1 MIPRLEGMKTKHIF
15 LLGFTLATLS
25 TEQIFAFSRGKP
37 FWEKRS
43 SPSNSAQRAP
53 VQTPAT
59 SAPPVVS
66 QTPPVVVAP
75 PTPTPPPAPVPAP
88 ISGYQEGDIIFIQ
101 SQSSQSAA
109 LREAT
114 GSVWT
119 HVGLLIK
126 QSSKWYVAEAIGPVV
141 STPLSE
147 FIARSKD
154 KNYEIYRFRHFDPAT
169 MRSAMLT
176 AIQKYNKPYDI
187 YFEFS
192 DTRTYCSELTY
203 KVMLDVTGQ
212 GLGRVQKMRDMKLD
226 GPYVKAL
233 IQKRLTDIG
242 KELNLD
248 EDIITPVSQMLDPD
262 VILVEKKD

>member
-1 MIPRLEGMKTKHIF
+1 MKTKNIILLAFTF
-15 LLGFTLATLS
+15 LTLS
-25 TEQIFAFSRGKP
+25 TEQLFAFSRGKP

-43 SPSNSAQRAP
+43 TPSNSAQHIP
-53 VQTPAT
+53 TPTT
-59 SAPPVVS
+59 SAPPIVS
-66 QTPPVVVAP
+66 QTPPVVV
-75 PTPTPPPAPVPAP
+75 TPPAPTPAP
-88 ISGYQEGDIIFIQ
+88 VSGYQEGDIIFIQ

-119 HVGLLIK
+119 HVGLLVK
-126 QSSKWYVAEAIGPVV
+126 QNSKWYVAEAIGPVV
-141 STPLSE
+141 STPMSE

-154 KNYEIYRFRHFDPAT
+154 KAYEIYRFRHFDPAT
-169 MRSAMLT
+169 MRSAMLA

-233 IQKRLTDIG
+233 VQKRLTDIG

-262 VILVEKKD
+262 VILIEKKD

>member
-1 MIPRLEGMKTKHIF
+1 MKTKNIILLTFTF
-15 LLGFTLATLS
+15 LTLS

-43 SPSNSAQRAP
+43 TPSNSAQHAP
-53 VQTPAT
+53 VQTPVTPTPTT
-59 SAPPVVS
+59 SAPPIVS
-66 QTPPVVVAP
+66 QTPPVVV
-75 PTPTPPPAPVPAP
+75 PTPAPTPAPAPV
-88 ISGYQEGDIIFIQ
+88 SGYQEGDIIFIQ

-119 HVGLLIK
+119 HVGLLVK
-126 QSSKWYVAEAIGPVV
+126 QNSKWYVAEAVGPVV
-141 STPLSE
+141 STPMSE

-154 KNYEIYRFRHFDPAT
+154 KAYEIYRFRHFDPTT
-169 MRSAMLT
+169 MRSAMLA

-233 IQKRLTDIG
+233 VQKRLTDIG

-262 VILVEKKD
+262 VTLIEKKD